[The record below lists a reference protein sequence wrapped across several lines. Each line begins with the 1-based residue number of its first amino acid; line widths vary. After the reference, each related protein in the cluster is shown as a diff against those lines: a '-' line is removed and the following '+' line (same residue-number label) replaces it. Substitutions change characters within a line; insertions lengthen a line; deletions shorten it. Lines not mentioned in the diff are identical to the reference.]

1 MRMSRDRTQVIAGDA
16 VLGVRD
22 LTVGYHGVPIVH
34 GVSLDLVAGATACVV
49 GPNGC
54 GKSTLLKGLAGL
66 IKPICGSIELM
77 DRGDITALS
86 TAERAAGG
94 MGYVPQIDDV
104 FGPLTVEENI
114 VIGGYTLSRKQV
126 AVNKD
131 RVLELFPRLQSM
143 LKRHAGVLSGGE
155 RKMLAMARVLM
166 LEPTVL
172 LLDEPTAGLT
182 EEMAS
187 RLLDEQLAE
196 LKASG
201 IAILL
206 VEQRAN
212 LAMASADWAYVLA
225 SGRVR
230 REGSAADLRADPSFS
245 HIFLGGTEEAL
256 ATTPAAQVI
265 TDGVRSNTIR
275 TEG

>member
-1 MRMSRDRTQVIAGDA
+1 MRMSPDRSSEGPRLTSGAT

-22 LTVGYHGVPIVH
+22 LTVGYNGVPIVH
-34 GVSLDLVAGATACVV
+34 SVSLDLVAGATACVV

-66 IKPICGSIELM
+66 VTPMGGTVELAG
-77 DRGDITALS
+77 RGDITTMS

-104 FGPLTVEENI
+104 FKPLTVEENI
-114 VIGGYTLSRKQV
+114 VIGGYTLSRNKV
-126 AVNKD
+126 AANKE
-131 RVLELFPRLQSM
+131 RVLDLFPRLRSM

-166 LEPTVL
+166 LEPKVL

-196 LKASG
+196 LKGGG
-201 IAILL
+201 IAVLL

-225 SGRVR
+225 TGRVR
-230 REGSAADLRADPSFS
+230 RSGSAAELRADPSFS
-245 HIFLGGTEEAL
+245 HIFLGGTEENF
-256 ATTPAAQVI
+256 PAAETT
-265 TDGVRSNTIR
+265 TDEGEVRCS
-275 TEG
+275 

>member
-1 MRMSRDRTQVIAGDA
+1 MSPDESPVGSAMNSGTT

-22 LTVGYHGVPIVH
+22 LTVGYNGVPIVH
-34 GVSLDLVAGATACVV
+34 DVSLELAAGTTACVV

-66 IKPICGSIELM
+66 VKPMGGVVDLAG
-77 DRGDITALS
+77 RGDITGMS
-86 TAERAAGG
+86 TAERAVSG

-104 FGPLTVEENI
+104 FKPLTVEENI
-114 VIGGYTLSRKQV
+114 VIGGYTLSRSKV
-126 AVNKD
+126 AANKE
-131 RVLELFPRLQSM
+131 RVLELFPRLKSM

-187 RLLDEQLAE
+187 RLLDEQLTE
-196 LKASG
+196 LKADG
-201 IAILL
+201 IAVLL

-225 SGRVR
+225 TGRVR
-230 REGSAADLRADPSFS
+230 RSGSAAQLRADPSFS

-256 ATTPAAQVI
+256 VAAAETT
-265 TDGVRSNTIR
+265 D
-275 TEG
+275 TEGEVRCS

>member
-1 MRMSRDRTQVIAGDA
+1 MSPDSAQIIEGAK
-16 VLGVRD
+16 VLGVPD
-22 LTVGYHGVPIVH
+22 ITVGYNGVAIVQ
-34 GVSLDLVAGATACVV
+34 GVSLELVAGQTACVV

-66 IKPICGSIELM
+66 VKPMGGSVELVG
-77 DRGDITALS
+77 RGDITAMS
-86 TAERAAGG
+86 TAERAANG

-104 FGPLTVEENI
+104 FKPLTVEENI
-114 VIGGYTLSRKQV
+114 VIGGYTLPRNKV
-126 AVNKD
+126 AANKE
-131 RVLELFPRLQSM
+131 RVLELFPRLKTM

-166 LEPTVL
+166 LEPKVL

-196 LKASG
+196 LKAGG

-230 REGSAADLRADPSFS
+230 RSGSAAELRADPSFS
-245 HIFLGGTEEAL
+245 HIFLGGTEEAF
-256 ATTPAAQVI
+256 AENKEHTTEFE
-265 TDGVRSNTIR
+265 GEVRCS
-275 TEG
+275 

>member
-1 MRMSRDRTQVIAGDA
+1 MHMSPVRA
-16 VLGVRD
+16 LGVSD
-22 LTVGYHGVPIVH
+22 LTVGYNGVAIVH
-34 GVSLDLVAGATACVV
+34 SVSLEVIAGSTSCVV

-66 IKPICGSIELM
+66 VTPMGGRVEM
-77 DRGDITALS
+77 GGRGEITSMS
-86 TAERAAGG
+86 TAQRAANG

-104 FGPLTVEENI
+104 FKPLTVEENI
-114 VIGGYTLSRKQV
+114 VIGGYTLPRNKV
-126 AVNKD
+126 AANKE
-131 RVLELFPRLQSM
+131 RVLELFPRLKSM

-182 EEMAS
+182 EEMAT

-230 REGSAADLRADPSFS
+230 RSGSAAELRADPSFS
-245 HIFLGGTEEAL
+245 HIFLGGTEENFANS
-256 ATTPAAQVI
+256 TQNE
-265 TDGVRSNTIR
+265 GEVRCS
-275 TEG
+275 

>member
-1 MRMSRDRTQVIAGDA
+1 MSRDSLSVSAGEK
-16 VLGVRD
+16 VLGVSD
-22 LTVGYHGVPIVH
+22 LTVGYNGVAVVAN
-34 GVSLDLVAGATACVV
+34 VSLEVAAGRTSCVV

-66 IKPICGSIELM
+66 VTPMGGTVELM
-77 DRGDITALS
+77 GRGDITTMS
-86 TAERAAGG
+86 TSERASNG

-104 FGPLTVEENI
+104 FKPLTVEENI
-114 VIGGYTLSRKQV
+114 TIGGYTLPRKKV
-126 AVNKD
+126 AANKE
-131 RVLELFPRLQSM
+131 RVLELFPRLKTM

-182 EEMAS
+182 EEMAT

-196 LKASG
+196 LKTSG

-225 SGRVR
+225 SGQVR
-230 REGSAADLRADPSFS
+230 RSGSAAELRADPSFS
-245 HIFLGGTEEAL
+245 HIFLGGTEETFA
-256 ATTPAAQVI
+256 AAIPENTT
-265 TDGVRSNTIR
+265 TIR
-275 TEG
+275 TED

>member
-1 MRMSRDRTQVIAGDA
+1 MSLGDNGTAGA
-16 VLGVRD
+16 PVLGVED
-22 LTVGYHGVPIVH
+22 LTVGYNGVPIVH
-34 GVSLDLVAGATACVV
+34 NVSLKLTAGATACVV

-66 IKPICGSIELM
+66 VKPMGGAVELAGC
-77 DRGDITALS
+77 GDITAMS
-86 TAERAAGG
+86 TAERAASGV
-94 MGYVPQIDDV
+94 GYVPQIEDV
-104 FGPLTVEENI
+104 FKPLTVEENI
-114 VIGGYTLSRKQV
+114 VIGGYTLSRDKV
-126 AVNKD
+126 AANKE
-131 RVLELFPRLQSM
+131 RVLELFPRLKTM

-166 LEPTVL
+166 LEPKVL

-182 EEMAS
+182 EEMAT

-196 LKASG
+196 LKTSG
-201 IAILL
+201 IAVLL

-230 REGSAADLRADPSFS
+230 RSGSAAELRADPSFS
-245 HIFLGGTEEAL
+245 HIFLGGTEENFVNA
-256 ATTPAAQVI
+256 
-265 TDGVRSNTIR
+265 DENTK
-275 TEG
+275 TEGEVRCS

>member
-1 MRMSRDRTQVIAGDA
+1 MHMSPDRKSVIAGEK
-16 VLGVRD
+16 VLSAAA
-22 LTVGYHGVPIVH
+22 LTVGYNGVPIVH

-66 IKPICGSIELM
+66 VKPMGGTVELM
-77 DRGDITALS
+77 DRGDITMMS
-86 TAERAAGG
+86 TADRAANG

-104 FGPLTVEENI
+104 FKPLTVEENI
-114 VIGGYTLSRKQV
+114 TIGGYTLPRTKV
-126 AVNKD
+126 AANKD
-131 RVLELFPRLQSM
+131 RVLELFPRLKTM

-182 EEMAS
+182 EEMAT

-196 LKASG
+196 LKATG

-212 LAMASADWAYVLA
+212 LALASADWAYVLA

-230 REGSAADLRADPSFS
+230 RSGSAADLRADPSFS
-245 HIFLGGTEEAL
+245 HIFLGGTEE
-256 ATTPAAQVI
+256 TFDTS
-265 TDGVRSNTIR
+265 TEHEGEVRCS
-275 TEG
+275 